1 MVAPVS
7 DWPDCGLQGLLSH
20 LCLSERWIN
29 DWNYDHLLL
38 KFPKILI
45 PTIQDGLVSTC
56 GFAQIL
62 GRLSYNYLL
71 HCWELMKLMDSHG
84 SLSLLFMMIVMVWCF
99 VSGSHKVMTVLAV
112 VLLWSYGDL
121 SAMLDIFVSTCL
133 DDCTPKWWNGMSC
146 GWMLWCEL

>member
-29 DWNYDHLLL
+29 DWSYDHLLL
-38 KFPKILI
+38 KFLKILI

-62 GRLSYNYLL
+62 GRLSCNYLL

-84 SLSLLFMMIVMVWCF
+84 SLSLPFMIIVMVWCF
-99 VSGSHKVMTVLAV
+99 VSGSHKVMTTCCCVIMK
-112 VLLWSYGDL
+112 LWRSL
-121 SAMLDIFVSTCL
+121 CNFVDICFHLFRC
-133 DDCTPKWWNGMSC
+133 CTPKWWNVLGC